1 MVLPGGPDDTV
12 SLAIAPD
19 DLRQL
24 ADHDA
29 EHRSFPGRA
38 GPLIGLDTGGEA
50 VRGTVLMVAGYT
62 GSKEDFA
69 PLLAPLADAGYR
81 VVAIDQ
87 RGQYESPGP
96 DDPAAYSVAE
106 LGADVARGG
115 PAAARR
121 RPATRCTCSATASAA
136 WSPGR
141 PCWPSPGC
149 SPPSPC
155 SARGRRSSSGRRAEL
170 LDHLGP
176 LLDAGGVQLVHETL
190 EQVAMTDPKAQ
201 AVPAPTRE
209 FYTRR
214 FLRNAEAGLRGMAD
228 AMLTEPDRVP
238 ELAAT
243 GVPVLVAHGEAD
255 DAWLPHVQA
264 DMAERLGARHEVI
277 NNSIHSPAVENP
289 AADAG
294 GAARLL
300 GRRLGAGH
308 DATGPPRRSCA
319 ASSGP
324 DSVTWRI
331 HSDPTLLRRR
341 PPRAAAAGAAPG
353 RDGRR
358 RPVLRGLQGGAL
370 AAADPHRR
378 RTSTR

>member
-1 MVLPGGPDDTV
+1 MVLPGGPDYTV
-12 SLAIAPD
+12 PLAIAPD

-29 EHRSFPGRA
+29 AHRTFAGGA
-38 GPLIGLDTGGEA
+38 GPLTALDTGGEA
-50 VRGTVLMVAGYT
+50 VRGTALLVAGYT

-69 PLLAPLADAGYR
+69 PLLAPLAEAGYR

-96 DDPAAYSVAE
+96 DDPSAYSVAE
-106 LGADVARGG
+106 LGADVVAVAGVLRAESGEPLHLVGHSFGG
-115 PAAARR
+115 LVSRAAVLAD
-121 RPATRCTCSATASAA
+121 PTMFTSLTLLGS
-136 WSPGR
+136 G
-141 PCWPSPGC
+141 PSELT
-149 SPPSPC
+149 
-155 SARGRRSSSGRRAEL
+155 GRRAEL

-176 LLDAGGVQLVHETL
+176 LLDVGGVRLVHETL

-209 FYTRR
+209 FYSRR
-214 FLRNAEAGLRGMAD
+214 FLRNSEAGLRGMAA
-228 AMLTEPDRVP
+228 AMLAEPDRVA

-289 AADAG
+289 PRTLEVLLDFWADA
-294 GAARLL
+294 
-300 GRRLGAGH
+300 
-308 DATGPPRRSCA
+308 
-319 ASSGP
+319 
-324 DSVTWRI
+324 SV
-331 HSDPTLLRRR
+331 
-341 PPRAAAAGAAPG
+341 RA
-353 RDGRR
+353 
-358 RPVLRGLQGGAL
+358 
-370 AAADPHRR
+370 
-378 RTSTR
+378 